1 MRSWLRRESLSLRRL
16 LEKVL
21 AMPTELKLMDHN
33 YHTAVSVSET
43 ALADIIGQ
51 TLATAYIEGGTQ
63 ALVPVYNA
71 LCPPLT
77 AALRDADRDFDERS
91 FAAKVEA
98 AEDAYL
104 NAAEGHKTGVLNAAL

>member
-1 MRSWLRRESLSLRRL
+1 
-16 LEKVL
+16 
-21 AMPTELKLMDHN
+21 MPTELKLTDHN
-33 YHTAVSVSET
+33 YHTALSVSET
-43 ALADIIGQ
+43 VLAEIVGQ

-71 LCPPLT
+71 LCPPLC
-77 AALRDADRDFDERS
+77 AALHDADSAFDERS

-104 NAAEGHKTGVLNAAL
+104 HAARATRPARGTQTL

>member
-1 MRSWLRRESLSLRRL
+1 
-16 LEKVL
+16 
-21 AMPTELKLMDHN
+21 MPTQLKMTDHN
-33 YHTAVSVSET
+33 YHTALSISET
-43 ALADIIGQ
+43 ALAEIVGQ

-71 LCPPLT
+71 LCPPLS

-104 NAAEGHKTGVLNAAL
+104 HAAEGHKTGVRSAAP

>member
-1 MRSWLRRESLSLRRL
+1 
-16 LEKVL
+16 
-21 AMPTELKLMDHN
+21 MPTQLKMTDHN
-33 YHTAVSVSET
+33 YHTALSVSET
-43 ALADIIGQ
+43 ALAEIIGQ

-63 ALVPVYNA
+63 ALVPVYNV
-71 LCPPLT
+71 LCPPLS

-104 NAAEGHKTGVLNAAL
+104 HAAEGHKTGARNAAL